1 MCLSGKMSAVVVTQ
15 SGAPSSG
22 NQMPEMNE
30 IGRNVSW
37 ASGIACS
44 LVRTS
49 EPAARPSAARQAAPS
64 AAVTIAAGQRREVD
78 VDAERRD
85 GDDEQQRAP
94 SRARSASRRRS
105 HEPR

>member
-15 SGAPSSG
+15 PGAPSRG

-49 EPAARPSAARQAAPS
+49 EPAARPSAARQAAPR
-64 AAVTIAAGQRREVD
+64 AAVTIAAGS
-78 VDAERRD
+78 DASGTSTPKAGIATTNSSSTEASPVSI
-85 GDDEQQRAP
+85 AP
-94 SRARSASRRRS
+94 ALQ
-105 HEPR
+105 EPR

>member
-1 MCLSGKMSAVVVTQ
+1 
-15 SGAPSSG
+15 
-22 NQMPEMNE
+22 MNE

-64 AAVTIAAGQRREVD
+64 AAVTIAAGSV
-78 VDAERRD
+78 
-85 GDDEQQRAP
+85 
-94 SRARSASRRRS
+94 AR
-105 HEPR
+105 